1 MPRRMNCLTILKINA
16 LKRRGLYGDGGGL
29 YLAVAKGGSKAWVFR
44 YKKNGKVHHLG
55 LGGYSSENNLQRA
68 RERASA
74 ARLLLLDGVDPIAAK
89 HAKVQAQDLEA
100 AKAITFKQCAEGYI
114 SAHRAGWRNAKHAA
128 QWDSS
133 LASYAY
139 PVLEKLPVG
148 SIDTALV
155 LKVLE
160 PIWARKTETASRLRG
175 RVESILDWAR
185 VRGYRNGENPAR
197 WRGHLD
203 KLLPRRSKLQK
214 IEHLPALPWPEI
226 GSFMSELRADHS
238 LAARGLEFTILTA
251 GRSGE
256 IVGARWPEIDL
267 VQKLWV
273 IPAERMKGGREHR
286 VPLVPRALAILNSLP
301 RDGDTVFPV
310 SDASMRQV
318 LRRLGRKES
327 VHGFR
332 SCFRDWCRERTS
344 FPREIA
350 ELCLAHANRDRT
362 EAAYARG
369 DAIERRRQ
377 LMEAWATFCAKP
389 ARPGEV
395 VSITRTVRA

>member
-1 MPRRMNCLTILKINA
+1 MPRRMNCLSIVKVNA

-44 YKKNGKVHHLG
+44 FKKNGKARHLG
-55 LGGYSSENNLQRA
+55 LGGYSTENSLHRA

-89 HAKVQAQDLEA
+89 HAKKQTRDLEA

-128 QWDSS
+128 QWESS

-139 PVLEKLPVG
+139 PLLTNLPVG
-148 SIDTALV
+148 SIDTTLV

-160 PIWARKTETASRLRG
+160 PIWAKKTETASRLRG
-175 RVESILDWAR
+175 RIESILDWAR
-185 VRGYRNGENPAR
+185 VRGYRSGENPAR

-226 GSFMSELRADHS
+226 GSFMSELRAYES
-238 LAARGLEFTILTA
+238 FAARALEFLILTA
-251 GRSGE
+251 ARSGE
-256 IVGARWPEIDL
+256 VMGLRWPEIDL
-267 VQKLWV
+267 AQRLWV
-273 IPAERMKGGREHR
+273 VPASRMKANREHR
-286 VPLVPRALAILNSLP
+286 VPLCPRAVAILDSLP
-301 RDGDTVFPV
+301 RDGETVFPIYDE
-310 SDASMRQV
+310 SLRQV
-318 LRRLGRKES
+318 LQRLGRKES

-350 ELCLAHANRDRT
+350 ELCLAHTNRDRT

-377 LMEAWATFCAKP
+377 LMEAWAAFCATP
-389 ARPGEV
+389 VTTGEV
-395 VSITRTVRA
+395 ISITQGRGA